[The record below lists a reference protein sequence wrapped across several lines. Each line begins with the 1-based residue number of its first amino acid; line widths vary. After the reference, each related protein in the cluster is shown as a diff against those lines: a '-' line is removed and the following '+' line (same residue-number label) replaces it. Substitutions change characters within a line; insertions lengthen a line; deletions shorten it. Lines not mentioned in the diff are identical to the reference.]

1 MYAEVVFSIASFRSF
16 TYKIPQNLISNVGV
30 GMAVNA
36 PFKNKLQIGYI
47 VSQSDFSSYKGKLN
61 EIDSLYEGHP
71 NIPED
76 LWKTIIWMSKYYI
89 APLGLC
95 IKSALPSI
103 YYKDYSPQ
111 KILYIELISNIDI
124 NILKLS
130 KNQKIVID
138 FLQTEKKSVL
148 ASTIKNIVPNPYYT
162 INALEKKQLIKKIY
176 LEDNVGETHSQK
188 IKITLS
194 KKQKDIFNTIL
205 PSIKKSI
212 NKNFLIHGIPGSGK
226 TEIYVKLAQEAIK
239 SGKNV
244 MILIPEIILTAQM
257 QKRFIQYF
265 GNHIAMWHS
274 KMTNKEKQQTIKNI
288 LLGENK
294 IIIGARSSI
303 FAPMPN
309 IGLIVIDEEQD
320 HSYKQDSP
328 KPYYNAR
335 DIALIRSKY
344 SQCPT
349 ILTSAT
355 PSIES
360 YYNTLIGKSQYIELK
375 ERYYKSKDPVV
386 QVIDM
391 IKNIDSDEHAV
402 ISDELEQS
410 IKETL
415 NNKKQ
420 IILLNNRRG
429 YASTVFSKE
438 LQGPILC
445 ESCNVPMSLHKS
457 FQKLLCH
464 YCDYNEDYNKID
476 KNFDNYVLNGYGT
489 EKIYEITK
497 KKFPN
502 AVIARLDS
510 DTLQK
515 KSNLSSILKD
525 FSSGKINIL
534 IGTQM
539 ISKGLDF
546 NDVDLVGVVNADYGM
561 FIPDFRSGEKTF
573 QIISQVI
580 GRSGRRNTQ
589 GKAIIQTYNPD
600 DSNLLNAIKSNHK
613 TFYSSNLAERNELQY
628 PPFFRICRLIFSGE
642 DIEKVNQIADSV
654 TNVFQK
660 NKSFKVL
667 GPSEAPISKIK
678 NQWRINSLIAVKK
691 DDPLHIQNFFE
702 RKFGTQ
708 LLEKKYKNVNIKMD
722 IDPINML

>member
-36 PFKNKLQIGYI
+36 PFKNKIQIGYI

-226 TEIYVKLAQEAIK
+226 TEIYVKLAQEVIK

-464 YCDYNEDYNKID
+464 YCDYNEDYNKSD

-642 DIEKVNQIADSV
+642 DIERVNQIADSV

>member
-16 TYKIPQNLISNVGV
+16 TYKIPQNLMSIVGV

-36 PFKNKLQIGYI
+36 PFKNKIQIGYI
-47 VSQSDFSSYKGKLN
+47 VSKSDFSNYKGKLN

-71 NIPED
+71 NIPKD
-76 LWKTIIWMSKYYI
+76 LWKTIIWMSRYYI

-103 YYKDYSPQ
+103 YYKDYNPQ
-111 KILYIELISNIDI
+111 KILYIELCSNIDI
-124 NILKLS
+124 NILNLS
-130 KNQKIVID
+130 KNQKKVMD
-138 FLQTEKKSVL
+138 FLFSEKKSVL
-148 ASTIKNIVPNPYYT
+148 ASIIKDIVPNPYYT
-162 INALEKKQLIKKIY
+162 INALEKKQLIKKIF
-176 LEDNVGETHSQK
+176 LEDNVGEIHSQK
-188 IKITLS
+188 TNIILS
-194 KKQKDIFNTIL
+194 KIQNDIFNTIL

-212 NKNFLIHGIPGSGK
+212 NKNFLIHGVPGSGK
-226 TEIYVKLAQEAIK
+226 TEIYVKLAQETIK

-288 LLGENK
+288 LIGENK

-303 FAPMPN
+303 FTPMPN

-349 ILTSAT
+349 VLTSAT

-360 YYNTLIGKSQYIELK
+360 YYNTLIDKSEYIELN
-375 ERYYKSKDPVV
+375 ERYYKSKNPIVKVV
-386 QVIDM
+386 DM
-391 IKNIDSDEHAV
+391 IKNIDSDEHAI
-402 ISDELEQS
+402 ISDDLEES

-420 IILLNNRRG
+420 VILLNNRRG

-438 LQGPILC
+438 LQGPIVC
-445 ESCNVPMSLHKS
+445 KSCNVPMSLHKS

-464 YCDYNEDYNKID
+464 YCDYNEDYDKID
-476 KNFDNYVLNGYGT
+476 KKFDNYVLNGYGT
-489 EKIYEITK
+489 EKIYEIAK

-502 AVIARLDS
+502 AVISRLDS

-580 GRSGRRNTQ
+580 GRSGRRNDQ
-589 GKAIIQTYNPD
+589 GKAIIQTFNPD
-600 DSNLLNAIKSNHK
+600 DANLLNAIKSNHK
-613 TFYSSNLAERNELQY
+613 TFYASNLAERNELQY
-628 PPFFRICRLIFSGE
+628 PPFFRICRLIFSGV
-642 DIEKVNQIADSV
+642 DIEKVNQIAESV
-654 TNVFQK
+654 TNIFHK

-691 DDPLHIQNFFE
+691 DDPLHIQKFFE

>member
-16 TYKIPQNLISNVGV
+16 TYKIPQNLISTVGV

-36 PFKNKLQIGYI
+36 PFKNKIQIGYI
-47 VSQSDFSSYKGKLN
+47 VSKSDFSNYQGKLN

-71 NIPED
+71 SIPED

-103 YYKDYSPQ
+103 YYKDYNPQ
-111 KILYIELISNIDI
+111 KILYIELYSNVDID
-124 NILKLS
+124 ILKLS
-130 KNQKIVID
+130 KNQKIVMD
-138 FLQTEKKSVL
+138 FLHSEKKSVL
-148 ASTIKNIVPNPYYT
+148 ASTIKDIVPNPYYT
-162 INALEKKQLIKKIY
+162 INALEKKKLIKKIY
-176 LEDNVGETHSQK
+176 LEEKVDEIYSQK
-188 IKITLS
+188 TNIILS
-194 KKQKDIFNTIL
+194 KKQNDIFNTIL

-212 NKNFLIHGIPGSGK
+212 NNNFLIHGIPGSGK

-303 FAPMPN
+303 FTPMPN

-391 IKNIDSDEHAV
+391 IKNIDSDEHTI
-402 ISDELEQS
+402 ISDELEMS

-420 IILLNNRRG
+420 VILLNNRRG

-600 DSNLLNAIKSNHK
+600 DANLLNAIKSNHK
-613 TFYSSNLAERNELQY
+613 TFYASNLAERNELQY

-642 DIEKVNQIADSV
+642 DIEKVNHIADSV

-691 DDPLHIQNFFE
+691 NDPLHIQNFFE

>member
-36 PFKNKLQIGYI
+36 PFKNKIQIGYI

-188 IKITLS
+188 IQITLS

>member
-226 TEIYVKLAQEAIK
+226 TEIYVKLAQEVIK

-391 IKNIDSDEHAV
+391 IKNIDNNEHAV
-402 ISDELEQS
+402 ISNELEQN

-415 NNKKQ
+415 NNEKQ

-580 GRSGRRNTQ
+580 GRSGRRNIQ

-600 DSNLLNAIKSNHK
+600 DANLLNAIKSNYK

-642 DIEKVNQIADSV
+642 DIVKVNQIADSV

>member
-36 PFKNKLQIGYI
+36 PFKNKIQIGYI
-47 VSQSDFSSYKGKLN
+47 VSKSDFSNYKGKLN

-71 NIPED
+71 SIPED

-103 YYKDYSPQ
+103 YYKDYNPQ
-111 KILYIELISNIDI
+111 KILYIELYSNVDI

-130 KNQKIVID
+130 KNQKIVMN
-138 FLQTEKKSVL
+138 FLHSEKKSIL
-148 ASTIKNIVPNPYYT
+148 ASNIKNIIPNPYYT
-162 INALEKKQLIKKIY
+162 INALEKKKLIKKIY
-176 LEDNVGETHSQK
+176 LEDNIDQIYSQNTN
-188 IKITLS
+188 ITLS
-194 KKQKDIFNTIL
+194 EKQNDIFNTIL

-303 FAPMPN
+303 FTPMPN

-375 ERYYKSKDPVV
+375 ERYYKSKDPIV

-391 IKNIDSDEHAV
+391 IKNIDSDEHTI
-402 ISDELEQS
+402 ISDELELS

-420 IILLNNRRG
+420 VILLNNRRG

-445 ESCNVPMSLHKS
+445 ESCNVPMSLHRS

-476 KNFDNYVLNGYGT
+476 TNFDNYVLNGYGT

-515 KSNLSSILKD
+515 KSNLSSILRN
-525 FSSGKINIL
+525 FSSGNINIL

-613 TFYSSNLAERNELQY
+613 TFYASNLAERNELQY
-628 PPFFRICRLIFSGE
+628 PPFFRICRLIFSGH

-667 GPSEAPISKIK
+667 GPTEAPISKIK
-678 NQWRINSLIAVKK
+678 NQWRRNYL
-691 DDPLHIQNFFE
+691 
-702 RKFGTQ
+702 
-708 LLEKKYKNVNIKMD
+708 
-722 IDPINML
+722 

>member
-16 TYKIPQNLISNVGV
+16 TYKIPQNLMSNVGV

-36 PFKNKLQIGYI
+36 PFKNKIQIGYI
-47 VSQSDFSSYKGKLN
+47 VSKSDFSNYKGKLN

-71 NIPED
+71 NIPKD

-103 YYKDYSPQ
+103 YYKDYNPQ

-124 NILKLS
+124 NILNLS
-130 KNQKIVID
+130 KNQKKVMD
-138 FLQTEKKSVL
+138 FLFSEKKSVL
-148 ASTIKNIVPNPYYT
+148 ASIIKDIVPNPYYT

-176 LEDNVGETHSQK
+176 LEDNVGEIHSQK
-188 IKITLS
+188 TNITLS
-194 KKQKDIFNTIL
+194 KKQNDIFNTIL

-226 TEIYVKLAQEAIK
+226 TEIYVKLAQEVIK

-375 ERYYKSKDPVV
+375 ERYYKSKDPIV
-386 QVIDM
+386 QVVDM
-391 IKNIDSDEHAV
+391 IKNIDNDEHAI
-402 ISDELEQS
+402 ISNELEQN

-415 NNKKQ
+415 NNEKQ

-476 KNFDNYVLNGYGT
+476 KNFNNYVLNGYGT

-502 AVIARLDS
+502 AVISRLDS

-580 GRSGRRNTQ
+580 GRSGRRNNQ

-628 PPFFRICRLIFSGE
+628 PPFFRICRLIFSGV
-642 DIEKVNQIADSV
+642 DIEKVNQIAESV
-654 TNVFQK
+654 TNIFQK

>member
-1 MYAEVVFSIASFRSF
+1 
-16 TYKIPQNLISNVGV
+16 
-30 GMAVNA
+30 
-36 PFKNKLQIGYI
+36 
-47 VSQSDFSSYKGKLN
+47 
-61 EIDSLYEGHP
+61 
-71 NIPED
+71 
-76 LWKTIIWMSKYYI
+76 
-89 APLGLC
+89 
-95 IKSALPSI
+95 
-103 YYKDYSPQ
+103 
-111 KILYIELISNIDI
+111 
-124 NILKLS
+124 
-130 KNQKIVID
+130 
-138 FLQTEKKSVL
+138 
-148 ASTIKNIVPNPYYT
+148 
-162 INALEKKQLIKKIY
+162 
-176 LEDNVGETHSQK
+176 
-188 IKITLS
+188 
-194 KKQKDIFNTIL
+194 
-205 PSIKKSI
+205 
-212 NKNFLIHGIPGSGK
+212 
-226 TEIYVKLAQEAIK
+226 
-239 SGKNV
+239 

-265 GNHIAMWHS
+265 GNHIAIWHS
-274 KMTNKEKQQTIKNI
+274 KMTNKQKQQTIKNI

-303 FAPMPN
+303 FTPMAN

-420 IILLNNRRG
+420 VILLNNRRG
-429 YASTVFSKE
+429 YASTVYSKE
-438 LQGPILC
+438 LQGPMLC

-489 EKIYEITK
+489 EKIYEIIK
-497 KKFPN
+497 KKFPS

-525 FSSGKINIL
+525 FSLGKINIL

-600 DSNLLNAIKSNHK
+600 DANLLNAIKSNYK

-642 DIEKVNQIADSV
+642 DIEKDINKWVALEEKLENPDQMID
-654 TNVFQK
+654 FQTEYTK
-660 NKSFKVL
+660 ELHEMSDYPKIDFELIRKHFKEWEHHKVEDISTYRNKSFSSPVTGSVAPVHHTAWAKAMDDS
-667 GPSEAPISKIK
+667 SETFLNK
-678 NQWRINSLIAVKK
+678 N
-691 DDPLHIQNFFE
+691 
-702 RKFGTQ
+702 
-708 LLEKKYKNVNIKMD
+708 
-722 IDPINML
+722 

>member
-16 TYKIPQNLISNVGV
+16 TYKIPQNLMSNVGV

-36 PFKNKLQIGYI
+36 PFKNKIQIGYI
-47 VSQSDFSSYKGKLN
+47 VSQSDFSNYKGKLN

-111 KILYIELISNIDI
+111 KILYIELTSNIDI

-130 KNQKIVID
+130 KNQKIVMD

-176 LEDNVGETHSQK
+176 LEDNVGETYSQK

-226 TEIYVKLAQEAIK
+226 TEIYVKLAQEVIK

-391 IKNIDSDEHAV
+391 IKNIDNDEHAV
-402 ISDELEQS
+402 ISNELEQS

-415 NNKKQ
+415 NNEKQ

-642 DIEKVNQIADSV
+642 DIERVNQIADSV

>member
-16 TYKIPQNLISNVGV
+16 TYKIPHNLISTISV

-36 PFKNKLQIGYI
+36 PFKNKIQIGYI
-47 VSQSDFSSYKGKLN
+47 VSKSDFSSYKGKLN

-76 LWKTIIWMSKYYI
+76 LWKTIVWMSKYYI
-89 APLGLC
+89 SPLGMC

-103 YYKDYSPQ
+103 YYKDYNTQ
-111 KILYIELISNIDI
+111 RILYIELNSHSDLKK
-124 NILKLS
+124 LKLS
-130 KNQKIVID
+130 KNQKIVMD
-138 FLQTEKKSVL
+138 FLRSNNQPIL
-148 ASTIKNIVPNPYYT
+148 ASCIKDIIPNPYYT
-162 INALEKKQLIKKIY
+162 INSLEKKQLIKKVY
-176 LEDNVGETHSQK
+176 FDDNIDQIHHKTTN
-188 IKITLS
+188 ITLS
-194 KKQKDIFNTIL
+194 QKQNDIFKTIL
-205 PSIKKSI
+205 PHIKKSI
-212 NKNFLIHGIPGSGK
+212 NKNFLIHGVPGSGK
-226 TEIYVKLAQEAIK
+226 TEIYVKLAQETIK
-239 SGKNV
+239 TGKNV

-274 KMTNKEKQQTIKNI
+274 KMTNKEKKKTIKNI
-288 LLGENK
+288 LMGEHK

-303 FAPMPN
+303 FTPMPN

-335 DIALIRSKY
+335 DIALIRAKY
-344 SQCPT
+344 SKCSA

-360 YYNTLIGKSQYIELK
+360 YYNTLIGKSEYIELK
-375 ERYYKSKDPVV
+375 ERYHKSKDPVV

-391 IKNIDSDEHAV
+391 IKNIDSNEHAI
-402 ISDELEQS
+402 ISNDLEQS
-410 IKETL
+410 IQETL
-415 NNKKQ
+415 DNKKQ
-420 IILLNNRRG
+420 VILLNNRRG

-445 ESCNVPMSLHKS
+445 QSCNVPMSLHKS

-464 YCDYNEDYNKID
+464 YCDYNEGYDNID
-476 KNFDNYVLNGYGT
+476 RKVDNYVLNGYGT
-489 EKIYEITK
+489 EKIYEIIK
-497 KKFPN
+497 KKFPQ
-502 AVIARLDS
+502 ALIARLDS

-515 KSNLSSILKD
+515 KSNLSSILKG

-600 DSNLLNAIKSNHK
+600 DANLLNAIKSNHK
-613 TFYSSNLAERNELQY
+613 TFYASNLAERNELQY
-628 PPFFRICRLIFSGE
+628 PPFFRICRLIFSGV
-642 DIEKVNQIADSV
+642 DIEQVNQIAESV
-654 TNVFQK
+654 TNIFQK

>member
-16 TYKIPQNLISNVGV
+16 TYKIPQNLMSNVGV

-36 PFKNKLQIGYI
+36 PFKNKIQIGYI
-47 VSQSDFSSYKGKLN
+47 VSQSDFSNYKGKLN

-111 KILYIELISNIDI
+111 KILYIELTSNIDI

-130 KNQKIVID
+130 KNQKIVMD

-176 LEDNVGETHSQK
+176 LEDNVGEIHSQK

-194 KKQKDIFNTIL
+194 KKQKDIFDTIL

-226 TEIYVKLAQEAIK
+226 TEIYVKLAQEVIK

-391 IKNIDSDEHAV
+391 IKNIDNDEHAV
-402 ISDELEQS
+402 ISNELEQN

-415 NNKKQ
+415 NNEKQ

-476 KNFDNYVLNGYGT
+476 KNFNNYVLNGYGT

-580 GRSGRRNTQ
+580 GRSGRRNIQ

-600 DSNLLNAIKSNHK
+600 DANLLNAIKSNYK

-642 DIEKVNQIADSV
+642 DIVKVNQIADSV

>member
-16 TYKIPQNLISNVGV
+16 TYKIPQNLMSNVGV

-36 PFKNKLQIGYI
+36 PFKNKIQIGYI
-47 VSQSDFSSYKGKLN
+47 VSQSDFSNYKGKLN

-274 KMTNKEKQQTIKNI
+274 KMTNKDKQQTIKNI

-642 DIEKVNQIADSV
+642 DIERVNQIADSV

>member
-16 TYKIPQNLISNVGV
+16 TYKIPQNLMSNVGV

-36 PFKNKLQIGYI
+36 PFKNKIQIGYI
-47 VSQSDFSSYKGKLN
+47 VSQSDFSNYKGKLN

-111 KILYIELISNIDI
+111 KILYIELTSNIDI

-130 KNQKIVID
+130 KNQKIVMD

-162 INALEKKQLIKKIY
+162 INALEKKELIKKIY
-176 LEDNVGETHSQK
+176 LEDNVGEIHSQK

-194 KKQKDIFNTIL
+194 KKQKDIFDTIL

-642 DIEKVNQIADSV
+642 DIERVNQIADSV

>member
-36 PFKNKLQIGYI
+36 PFKNKIQIGYI

-226 TEIYVKLAQEAIK
+226 TEIYVKLAQEVIK

-391 IKNIDSDEHAV
+391 IKNIDNDEHAV
-402 ISDELEQS
+402 ISNELEQN

-415 NNKKQ
+415 NNEKQ

-476 KNFDNYVLNGYGT
+476 KNFNNYVLNGYGT

-642 DIEKVNQIADSV
+642 DIERVNQIADSV

-691 DDPLHIQNFFE
+691 DDPFHIQKFFE

>member
-16 TYKIPQNLISNVGV
+16 TYKIPQNLMSNVGV

-36 PFKNKLQIGYI
+36 PFKNKIQIGYI
-47 VSQSDFSSYKGKLN
+47 VSKSDFSNYKGKLN

-76 LWKTIIWMSKYYI
+76 LWKTIVWMSKYYI

-103 YYKDYSPQ
+103 YYKDYSPK
-111 KILYIELISNIDI
+111 KILYIKLYSNVDI

-130 KNQKIVID
+130 ENQKIVME
-138 FLQTEKKSVL
+138 FLQTEKKSVI

-176 LEDNVGETHSQK
+176 LEDNIDELFSKKTN
-188 IKITLS
+188 IILS
-194 KKQKDIFNTIL
+194 KKQKDIFDTIL

-274 KMTNKEKQQTIKNI
+274 KMTNKDKQQTIKNI

-360 YYNTLIGKSQYIELK
+360 YYNTLIGKSHYIELK

-402 ISDELEQS
+402 ISDELEQH

-445 ESCNVPMSLHKS
+445 VSCNVPMSLHKS

-476 KNFDNYVLNGYGT
+476 KNFDNYILNGYGT

-525 FSSGKINIL
+525 FSSGIVNIL

-561 FIPDFRSGEKTF
+561 FLPDFRSGEKTF

-600 DSNLLNAIKSNHK
+600 DANLLNAIKSNHK

-642 DIEKVNQIADSV
+642 NIEKVKQIADNV
-654 TNVFQK
+654 TSVFQK

-678 NQWRINSLIAVKK
+678 NQWRLNSLIAVKK

>member
-16 TYKIPQNLISNVGV
+16 TYKIPQNLMSNVGV

-36 PFKNKLQIGYI
+36 PFKNKIQIGYI
-47 VSQSDFSSYKGKLN
+47 VSQSDFSNYKGKLN

-642 DIEKVNQIADSV
+642 DIERVNQIADSV

>member
-36 PFKNKLQIGYI
+36 PFKNKIQIGYI

-226 TEIYVKLAQEAIK
+226 TEIYVKLAQEVIK

-375 ERYYKSKDPVV
+375 ERYYKSKDPVI

-402 ISDELEQS
+402 ISHELEHN

-580 GRSGRRNTQ
+580 GRSGRRNIQ

-600 DSNLLNAIKSNHK
+600 DANLLNAIKSNYK

-642 DIEKVNQIADSV
+642 DIVKVNQIADSV

>member
-16 TYKIPQNLISNVGV
+16 TYKIPQNLMSNVGV

-36 PFKNKLQIGYI
+36 PFKNKIQIGYI
-47 VSQSDFSSYKGKLN
+47 VSQSDFSNYKGKLN

-76 LWKTIIWMSKYYI
+76 LWKTIVWMSKYYI

-103 YYKDYSPQ
+103 YYKDYSPK
-111 KILYIELISNIDI
+111 KILYIKLYSNVDI

-130 KNQKIVID
+130 ENQKIVME

-176 LEDNVGETHSQK
+176 LEDNIDELFSKKTN
-188 IKITLS
+188 IILS
-194 KKQKDIFNTIL
+194 KKQKDIFDTIL

-274 KMTNKEKQQTIKNI
+274 KMTNKDKQQTIKNI

-360 YYNTLIGKSQYIELK
+360 YYNTLIGKSHYIELK

-402 ISDELEQS
+402 ISDELEQH

-445 ESCNVPMSLHKS
+445 ASCNVPMSLHKS

-476 KNFDNYVLNGYGT
+476 KNFDNYILNGYGT

-525 FSSGKINIL
+525 FSSGIVNIL

-580 GRSGRRNTQ
+580 GRSGRRNNQ
-589 GKAIIQTYNPD
+589 GKAIIQTFNPD
-600 DSNLLNAIKSNHK
+600 DTNLLNAIKSNHK

-642 DIEKVNQIADSV
+642 NIEKVKQIADNV
-654 TNVFQK
+654 TSVFQK

-678 NQWRINSLIAVKK
+678 NQWRLNSLIAVKK

>member
-36 PFKNKLQIGYI
+36 PFKNKIQIGYI

-162 INALEKKQLIKKIY
+162 INALEKKQFIKKIY

-226 TEIYVKLAQEAIK
+226 TEIYVKLAQEVIK

-375 ERYYKSKDPVV
+375 ERYYKSKDPVI

-402 ISDELEQS
+402 ISHELEQN

-642 DIEKVNQIADSV
+642 DIEKVNQMAESV
-654 TNVFQK
+654 TSVFKK

>member
-16 TYKIPQNLISNVGV
+16 TYKIPQNLMSNVGV

-36 PFKNKLQIGYI
+36 PFKNKIQIGYI
-47 VSQSDFSSYKGKLN
+47 VSQSDFSNYKGKLN

-111 KILYIELISNIDI
+111 KILYIELTSNIDI

-130 KNQKIVID
+130 KNQKIVMD

-162 INALEKKQLIKKIY
+162 INALEKKKLIKKIH
-176 LEDNVGETHSQK
+176 LEDNVGEIHSQK

-194 KKQKDIFNTIL
+194 KKQKDIFDTIL

-226 TEIYVKLAQEAIK
+226 TEIYVKLAQEVIK

-391 IKNIDSDEHAV
+391 IKNIDNDEHAV
-402 ISDELEQS
+402 ISNELEQN

-415 NNKKQ
+415 NNEKQ

-476 KNFDNYVLNGYGT
+476 KNFNNYVLNGYGT

-580 GRSGRRNTQ
+580 GRSGRRNIQ

-600 DSNLLNAIKSNHK
+600 DANLLNAIKSNYK

-642 DIEKVNQIADSV
+642 DIVKVNQIADSV

>member
-16 TYKIPQNLISNVGV
+16 TYKIPQNLMSNVGV

-36 PFKNKLQIGYI
+36 PFKNKIQIGYI
-47 VSQSDFSSYKGKLN
+47 VSQSDFSNYKGKLN

-111 KILYIELISNIDI
+111 KILYIELTSNIDI

-130 KNQKIVID
+130 KNQKIVMD

-402 ISDELEQS
+402 ISNELEQN

-642 DIEKVNQIADSV
+642 DIERVNQIADSV

>member
-36 PFKNKLQIGYI
+36 PFKNKIQIGYI

-148 ASTIKNIVPNPYYT
+148 ASTIRNIVPNPYYT

-642 DIEKVNQIADSV
+642 DIERVNQIADSV